1 MRISRRLLVASLL
14 TTFLAATSINAA
26 SSAVRVDLTQAT
38 LGLNMGENENFKAS
52 VPSLVAIPDDRNTQG
67 MYFCASIDDPKCVAI
82 KNIGITSH
90 LPTCDST
97 IKTNCISSVYAI
109 DPSGKKFEGIF
120 QPRIPDSS
128 ALDFS
133 AMPTNN
139 IPQGRGQGGIWKIPG
154 VTHGGGNENFYVTAL
169 LSGGINKK
177 ADAKVTTQRATMDRI
192 DAGIVPVNEKRGK
205 YSPQFGSDATNKSL
219 DGSVNGGFGS
229 GNLSQEPDKESCVIF
244 GDGFCEISQAFPA
257 DYRFGMTIKLGSP
270 LRSGWFHG
278 RIYRPDMTVTSDS
291 QSGQI
296 ITIDALPVTVP
307 SIYERLATSALSPE
321 LKAYL
326 SSPIQF
332 AMGGGYVMPGSTGN
346 DAFGLTKLWLPLI
359 KDKATTSQGYW
370 VFRTLDSTGPS
381 DLDKC
386 TDGSS
391 GLLGVVTTNSL
402 VYSAGPPS
410 FNKES
415 ETLDY
420 KLLSPHYTSDSQTA
434 TGTYDLLIR
443 SDIARCI
450 YGFSNAPVQ
459 ASIQVVSANGVNQ
472 VATTRISESDGW
484 IKLSAGGFT
493 FSSPTIRVKLSQE
506 KPALAV
512 VPAPITTAAPV
523 IASAPKSKVVTKSI
537 TCTKGKTKIVVKGAA
552 PKCPMGFKKAS

>member
-26 SSAVRVDLTQAT
+26 SSAVRVDLTQST
-38 LGLNMGENENFKAS
+38 QGLNISENWNFKAS
-52 VPSLVAIPDDRNTQG
+52 VPSLVAIPEDRDTQG
-67 MYFCASIDDPKCVAI
+67 MYFCTSIDDPKCVAT
-82 KNIGITSH
+82 KNISITSH

-97 IKTNCISSVYAI
+97 VKTNCISSVYAI
-109 DPSGKKFEGIF
+109 DPSGKKFEGTF
-120 QPRIPDSS
+120 QLRIPDTST
-128 ALDFS
+128 LDFS
-133 AMPTNN
+133 AIPTNN
-139 IPQGRGQGGIWKIPG
+139 VPQGRGQGGIWKIPG

-177 ADAKVTTQRATMDRI
+177 ADAKVTTEQATMDRI

-205 YSPQFGSDATNKSL
+205 YSPQFGSDATNKST

-244 GDGFCEISQAFPA
+244 GDGFCEIPQAFPA
-257 DYRFGMTIKLGSP
+257 DYRLGMTIKLGSP

-278 RIYRPDMTVTSDS
+278 RIYRPDMAVTSDS

-296 ITIDALPVTVP
+296 ITIDALPVIVP
-307 SIYERLATSALSPE
+307 SVYERLATSALSPE

-326 SSPIQF
+326 SSPVQF
-332 AMGGGYVMPGSTGN
+332 AMGGGYLMPGSTGN
-346 DAFGLTKLWLPLI
+346 DAFDLSKLWLPLI

-370 VFRTLDSTGPS
+370 EFRTLDSAGSTY
-381 DLDKC
+381 LDKC
-386 TDGSS
+386 TSGSS

-450 YGFSNAPVQ
+450 YGFSKAPVQ
-459 ASIQVVSANGVNQ
+459 ASIQVVSANGENQ
-472 VATTRISESDGW
+472 IATTRINESDGW

-493 FSSPTIRVKLSQE
+493 FSSPTVKVKMTQE
-506 KPALAV
+506 KPAPVV
-512 VPAPITTAAPV
+512 VPVPATIPAPLVAMSS
-523 IASAPKSKVVTKSI
+523 ASKSVAKSI
-537 TCTKGKTKIVVKGAA
+537 TCTKGKSKIVVKGAA
-552 PKCPMGFKKAS
+552 PKCPTGYKKAG

>member
-1 MRISRRLLVASLL
+1 
-14 TTFLAATSINAA
+14 
-26 SSAVRVDLTQAT
+26 
-38 LGLNMGENENFKAS
+38 
-52 VPSLVAIPDDRNTQG
+52 
-67 MYFCASIDDPKCVAI
+67 
-82 KNIGITSH
+82 
-90 LPTCDST
+90 
-97 IKTNCISSVYAI
+97 
-109 DPSGKKFEGIF
+109 
-120 QPRIPDSS
+120 
-128 ALDFS
+128 
-133 AMPTNN
+133 MPANN

-169 LSGGINKK
+169 LIGNINKK
-177 ADAKVTTQRATMDRI
+177 VDSKVTTEQATMDRI

-205 YSPQFGSDATNKSL
+205 YSPQFGSDATNKST
-219 DGSVNGGFGS
+219 DGSVNGGFGT

-244 GDGFCEISQAFPA
+244 GDGFCEIPQAFPA
-257 DYRFGMTIKLGSP
+257 DYRFGMTIKVGSP

-296 ITIDALPVTVP
+296 ITIDALPVIVP
-307 SIYERLATSALSPE
+307 SVYERLAASALSPE
-321 LKAYL
+321 LRAYL
-326 SSPIQF
+326 SSPVQF
-332 AMGGGYVMPGSTGN
+332 AMGGGYLMPGSTGN
-346 DAFGLTKLWLPLI
+346 DAFDLSKLWLPLI

-370 VFRTLDSTGPS
+370 EFRTLESAGST

-386 TDGSS
+386 TRGSS

-450 YGFSNAPVQ
+450 YGFSKAPIQ
-459 ASIQVVSANGVNQ
+459 ATIQVISANGENQ
-472 VATTRISESDGW
+472 VATTRINESDGW

-493 FSSPTIRVKLSQE
+493 FSSPTVKVKMTQE
-506 KPALAV
+506 KPAPVA
-512 VPAPITTAAPV
+512 VPAPTTTPAPV
-523 IASAPKSKVVTKSI
+523 ASMPSGSKPVVKSI
-537 TCTKGKTKIVVKGAA
+537 TCIKGKAKVVVKGAA
-552 PKCPMGFKKAS
+552 PKCPVGYKRAG